1 VSGRILRLFLPH
13 RAKLAGLLVLV
24 TAQSAASVASP
35 FLLRGIVDHA
45 LPDRDDRLLT
55 ILTAGIVAA
64 SLASGALGVATT
76 WLSNTIGQEIM
87 HDLRTSLYEHV
98 QRMSLAFFT
107 RTRAGELQSRIAND
121 IGAIDNVVTSAA
133 GTIVSSGTTMLAV
146 IAALF
151 ALDWKLACFSVAVVP
166 LLAWLNRRTGRT
178 RRRISGRRQTQ
189 LADLTSLVNES
200 LSVSGFL
207 LARTMGRT
215 DELNRRFRDESRRIR
230 ELEVEASMA
239 GRWRVATVSM
249 AFTILPACI
258 YWLAGMTGT
267 VTIGTLVAFT
277 SMQNRL
283 VSPVA
288 QLLGVALGL
297 SGSLAVFAR
306 IFESLDLPVDIA
318 PGKRGLDDP
327 RGNVELRDVW
337 FRYGDD
343 WTLRGVDLTIPA
355 GTHVAVAGETGA
367 GKTTLAYLVA
377 RLYEAEKGSVTIDG
391 VDVRELSFEA
401 LTGTVGLV
409 AQETFLLHAS
419 IRENLRFARVGGDPI
434 SDGEIE
440 EAARAARIHD
450 LIASLPDGYDTVV
463 GERGHRFSGGERQ
476 RIAIA
481 RTLLRD
487 PRVLI
492 LDEATSALDTRTERL
507 VREALVELA
516 KGRTTITIAHRDA
529 TLRDADRIVWLE
541 RGTLR
546 DLGER
551 I

>member
-1 VSGRILRLFLPH
+1 LFLPH
-13 RAKLAGLLVLV
+13 RVKLAGLLVLV
-24 TAQSAASVASP
+24 IAQSAASVASP

-55 ILTAGIVAA
+55 ILAAGIVTA
-64 SLASGALGVATT
+64 SLTAGALGVAIT

-121 IGAIDNVVTSAA
+121 IGAIDNVLTSAA

-189 LADLTSLVNES
+189 LADLTSLVHES

-215 DELNRRFRDESRRIR
+215 DELNRRFRDESRRIG

-258 YWLAGMTGT
+258 YWLAGMAGT

-318 PGKRGLDDP
+318 PGKRGLADP

-355 GTHVAVAGETGA
+355 GTRGWCGRRSSSSPKAAPRSPSRTATPRCATPTGSCGWSAVTSGISESASRKPDMLDGA
-367 GKTTLAYLVA
+367 SCERSSRHTRSPACGSRTSRSPSSGSTTSSSKSTA
-377 RLYEAEKGSVTIDG
+377 RASAAPTSTST
-391 VDVRELSFEA
+391 R
-401 LTGTVGLV
+401 GTSGPRRRSRCRWWW
-409 AQETFLLHAS
+409 ATSSSATSSRSAPTSPAS
-419 IRENLRFARVGGDPI
+419 RRATW
-434 SDGEIE
+434 S
-440 EAARAARIHD
+440 AARATSCA
-450 LIASLPDGYDTVV
+450 AAAATAWPAGATC
-463 GERGHRFSGGERQ
+463 
-476 RIAIA
+476 A
-481 RTLLRD
+481 RTR
-487 PRVLI
+487 R
-492 LDEATSALDTRTERL
+492 AWA
-507 VREALVELA
+507 
-516 KGRTTITIAHRDA
+516 
-529 TLRDADRIVWLE
+529 
-541 RGTLR
+541 
-546 DLGER
+546 
-551 I
+551 